1 MSEPL
6 RAKEARERE
15 TLELLREIRDLL
27 RGAPPPPPPPPPPLG
42 EVTIG
47 NLDELKEM
55 IKTAM
60 EEYGALK
67 RATDWLVATIDLGK
81 ARSTPE
87 EITELAN
94 ALSLT
99 IFRTGGTFTLYLQ
112 LKDDTKKITVDALTF
127 PQTLLID
134 WMDIQKVFVTN
145 TAQSGLTATIL
156 KFFRA

>member
-67 RATDWLVATIDLGK
+67 RATDWLVVDISLAT
-81 ARSTPE
+81 ARTTPT

-94 ALSLT
+94 ALSLI
-99 IFRTGGTFTLYLQ
+99 IFRSTGTFTLYLKK
-112 LKDDTKKITVDALTF
+112 KDDTKKITVDALTY

-134 WMDIQKVFVTN
+134 WFDIDHVYITN
-145 TAQSGLTATIL
+145 TSQSGLTAQIL

>member
-15 TLELLREIRDLL
+15 MIELLREIRDLL
-27 RGAPPPPPPPPPPLG
+27 RGAPPPPPPPLG
-42 EVTIG
+42 TVNIG
-47 NLDELKEM
+47 NLDEIKAMLKE
-55 IKTAM
+55 AM
-60 EEYGALK
+60 EEYGVLK
-67 RATDWLVATIDLGK
+67 RATDWLVVTIDLAT

-99 IFRTGGTFTLYLQ
+99 IFRNTGTFTLYLQ
-112 LKDDTKKITVDALTF
+112 KKDDTKKITVDALTF

-134 WMDIQKVFVTN
+134 WVDIEKVFVVN
-145 TAQSGLTATIL
+145 TAQSGASATII
-156 KFFRA
+156 KFFRT